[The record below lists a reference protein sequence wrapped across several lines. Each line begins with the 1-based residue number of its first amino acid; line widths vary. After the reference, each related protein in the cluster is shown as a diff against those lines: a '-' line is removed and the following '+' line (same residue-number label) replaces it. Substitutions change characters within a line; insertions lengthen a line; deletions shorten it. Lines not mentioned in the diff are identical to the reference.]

1 MHPNSSKIRNVA
13 IIAHVDHGKTT
24 LVDSILKFTGA
35 FRANQEVVECVMD
48 SNDLERERGITILAK
63 NTAVKFEDYL
73 INIVDTPGHADFGG
87 EVERVLGMVNGC
99 LLIVDAF
106 EGTKPQTR
114 FVLRKALEKGLR
126 PILVINKI
134 DRQNIDTNKVID
146 QVLDLFI
153 ELGADENQAEF
164 PIVYCSGLKGTAK
177 LNLSDEAKD
186 IKPIIDI
193 IIHHVPPPIG
203 EPDKP
208 FQFQVTSI
216 DYSDYLGRILVGR
229 IHNGTIK
236 PGQQVSLI
244 KSDGKITKEKVYK
257 LYSFENLKKVEIESA
272 SAGMIVAMTGLP
284 DANIGET
291 VACSE
296 NPEALTLIK
305 VDEPT
310 MQMTFSVNDSPFAGQ
325 EGKFVT
331 SRQIRER
338 LFKELE
344 SNVALRVE
352 ELSTASDKLLV
363 SGRGE
368 LHLGILIETMRRE
381 GYEFQVSKP
390 EVIFKTIN
398 NQTYEPFELL
408 VLDVPDEFVGSCIE
422 AMGKRKGE
430 LKNMHSDGNI
440 SVLEFEVPT
449 RGLIGY
455 RGEFI
460 RQTKGQGIMNH
471 SFYEYRPFAGPINK
485 TRDGVLIAFETGTST
500 PYAILNALDRGHFF
514 IHPGTKVYQGMIIGE
529 NNKPQDLEVNV
540 CKAKKLTNMRSAGA
554 EVLETLPP
562 PIEMSLEEG
571 LEYIN
576 NDELL
581 EVTPKSIR
589 LRKAI
594 LDPNKR
600 KQANKEISV

>member
-1 MHPNSSKIRNVA
+1 MNTKIRNIA

-24 LVDSILKFTGA
+24 LVDSILKYTGA
-35 FRANQEVVECVMD
+35 FRVNQEVVDCVMD
-48 SNDLERERGITILAK
+48 SNELERERGITILAK
-63 NTAVKFEDYL
+63 NTAVNYNDFL

-87 EVERVLGMVNGC
+87 EVERVLGMVDGC

-114 FVLRKALEKGLR
+114 FVLKKALEKGLR

-134 DRQNIDTNKVID
+134 DRQNIDTNRVID

-153 ELGADENQAEF
+153 ELGASEDQAEF
-164 PIVYCSGLKGTAK
+164 PIVYASGLRGIAK
-177 LNLSDEAKD
+177 AELNGESQD
-186 IKPIIDI
+186 IKPLLDI
-193 IIHHVPPPIG
+193 IVHHVPPPIG
-203 EPDKP
+203 DENKP

-216 DYSDYLGRILVGR
+216 DYSDYLGRILIGR
-229 IHNGTIK
+229 IHNGSIK
-236 PGQQVSLI
+236 VGQNVALI
-244 KSDGKITKEKVYK
+244 KTDGNIQREKVYK
-257 LYSFENLKKVEIESA
+257 LFSFENLKRVEIEAA
-272 SAGMIVAMTGLP
+272 SAGMIIAMSGIN

-291 VACSE
+291 LADAE
-296 NPEALTLIK
+296 NPQALGLIK
-305 VDEPT
+305 IDEPT

-331 SRQIRER
+331 SRQLRER
-338 LFKELE
+338 LSKELE
-344 SNVALRVE
+344 SNVSLRVE
-352 ELSTASDKLLV
+352 ETTSTDKFLV

-390 EVIFKTIN
+390 EVIFKSIN
-398 NQTYEPFELL
+398 NEKHEPFELL
-408 VLDVPDEFVGSCIE
+408 ILDVPDEFVGSCIE

-440 SVLEFEVPT
+440 TVLEFEVPT

-455 RGEFI
+455 RSEFI
-460 RQTKGQGIMNH
+460 RQTKGQGVMNH
-471 SFYEYRPFAGPINK
+471 SFYEYRPYVGQINK
-485 TRDGVLIAFETGTST
+485 TRSGAIIAFEGGVST
-500 PYAILNALDRGHFF
+500 PYAILNALDRGAFF
-514 IHPGTKVYQGMIIGE
+514 IHPGTNVYQGMIVGE
-529 NNKPQDLEVNV
+529 NSKPQDLEVNV
-540 CKAKKLTNMRSAGA
+540 CKTKKLTNIRSAGA
-554 EVLETLPP
+554 EVLEGLPP
-562 PIEMSLEEG
+562 PRQMSLEEA

-576 NDELL
+576 NDELV

-589 LRKAI
+589 LRKSI

-600 KQANKEISV
+600 KAANKIEA

>member
-1 MHPNSSKIRNVA
+1 MSENKNIRNIA

-24 LVDSILKFTGA
+24 LVDAILKFTGV
-35 FRANQEVVECVMD
+35 FRVNQEIVECVMD

-63 NTAVKFEDYL
+63 NTAVHYGEYL

-87 EVERVLGMVNGC
+87 EVERVLGMVDGC

-114 FVLRKALEKGLR
+114 FVLKKALEKGLR
-126 PILVINKI
+126 PILVLNKI
-134 DRQNIDTNKVID
+134 DRQNIDANKAID
-146 QVLDLFI
+146 QVLELFI
-153 ELGADENQAEF
+153 ELGAHESQLDF
-164 PIVYCSGLKGTAK
+164 PIIYASGLKGIAK
-177 LNLSDEAKD
+177 LNLNDSSEN
-186 IKPIIDI
+186 IKPLLDI
-193 IIHHVPPPIG
+193 IVHHVASPIG
-203 EPDKP
+203 EENSP

-216 DYSDYLGRILVGR
+216 EYSDYLGRILIGR
-229 IHNGTIK
+229 IHNGKVKT
-236 PGQQVSLI
+236 GDEVALI
-244 KSDGKITKEKVYK
+244 KRDGTVKKEKVYK
-257 LYSFENLKKVEIESA
+257 LFSFENLKKIEINEA
-272 SAGMIVAMTGLP
+272 SVGMIVAMSGLA

-291 VACSE
+291 VAAKE
-296 NPEALTLIK
+296 NPEALALINI
-305 VDEPT
+305 DEPT

-331 SRQIRER
+331 SRQLRER
-338 LFKELE
+338 LFKELQ

-352 ELSTASDKLLV
+352 ECSSTDKLLV

-381 GYEFQVSKP
+381 GHEFQVSKP
-390 EVIFKTIN
+390 EVIYKEISGK
-398 NQTYEPFELL
+398 TYEPYEML
-408 VLDVPDEFVGSCIE
+408 VVDVPDEYVGSSIE

-440 SVLEFEVPT
+440 TMLEFEVPT

-460 RQTKGQGIMNH
+460 RQTRGRGIMNH
-471 SFYEYRPFAGPINK
+471 SFFEYRPYAGDINK
-485 TRDGVLIAFETGTST
+485 IRNGVIIAYEEGAST
-500 PYAILNALDRGHFF
+500 PYAILNALDRGEFF
-514 IHPGTKVYQGMIIGE
+514 IQPGTKVYQGMIVGE

-540 CKAKKLTNMRSAGA
+540 CKTKKLTNIRSAGA
-554 EVLETLPP
+554 EVLEGIPP
-562 PIEMSLEEG
+562 PREVTLEQA

-576 NDELL
+576 SDELV

-600 KQANKEISV
+600 KAFAKG

>member
-1 MHPNSSKIRNVA
+1 MNSKIRNIA

-24 LVDSILKFTGA
+24 LMDSILKFTGA
-35 FRANQEVVECVMD
+35 FRANQEVVDCVMD
-48 SNDLERERGITILAK
+48 SNELERERGITILAK
-63 NTAVKFEDYL
+63 NTAVNYGEHL

-87 EVERVLGMVNGC
+87 EVERVLGMVDGC

-114 FVLRKALEKGLR
+114 FVLKKALEKGLR

-134 DRQNIDTNKVID
+134 DRQNIDTAKVID

-153 ELGADENQAEF
+153 ELGASDDQAEF
-164 PIVYCSGLKGTAK
+164 PIVYASGLKGSAMLK
-177 LNLSDEAKD
+177 LEDESKD
-186 IKPIIDI
+186 IKPLLDMIV
-193 IIHHVPPPIG
+193 HHVPPPIG
-203 EPDKP
+203 DEKKP

-216 DYSDYLGRILVGR
+216 DYSDYLGRILIGR
-229 IHNGTIK
+229 IHNGK
-236 PGQQVSLI
+236 VKVGQNVALI
-244 KSDGKITKEKVYK
+244 KSDGSIKNEKIYK
-257 LYSFENLKKVEIESA
+257 LFSFENLKKVEIESA
-272 SAGMIVAMTGLP
+272 SAGMIIALTGIS

-291 VACSE
+291 LSDPE
-296 NPEALTLIK
+296 NPNALTLIK

-310 MQMTFSVNDSPFAGQ
+310 MQMTFSINDSPFCGQ

-331 SRQIRER
+331 SRQLRER
-338 LFKELE
+338 LLKELQ

-352 ELSTASDKLLV
+352 ETSSTDKFLV

-381 GYEFQVSKP
+381 GFEFQVSKP

-398 NQTYEPFELL
+398 EEKHEPYELL
-408 VLDVPDEFVGSCIE
+408 ILDVRDEHVGSCIE

-430 LKNMHSDGNI
+430 LKNMHSDGTLT
-440 SVLEFEVPT
+440 VLEFEVPT

-455 RGEFI
+455 RSEFI
-460 RQTKGQGIMNH
+460 RQTRGHGVMNH
-471 SFYEYRPFAGPINK
+471 CFHEYRVYAGHINR
-485 TRDGVLIAFETGTST
+485 TRNGAIIAFESGVST
-500 PYAILNALDRGHFF
+500 PYAILNALDRGDFF
-514 IHPGTKVYQGMIIGE
+514 IHPGTNIYQGMIVGE

-540 CKAKKLTNMRSAGA
+540 CKTKKLTNIRSAGA
-554 EVLETLPP
+554 EVLEGLPP
-562 PIEMSLEEG
+562 PIEMSLEEA

-576 NDELL
+576 SDELV
-581 EVTPKSIR
+581 EVTPKTIR

-600 KQANKEISV
+600 KTASKGLV

>member
-1 MHPNSSKIRNVA
+1 MQDISKIRNVA

-24 LVDSILKFTGA
+24 LVDSILKFTGV
-35 FRANQEVVECVMD
+35 FRENQEVVQCVLD
-48 SNDLERERGITILAK
+48 SNELERERGITILSK
-63 NTAVKFEDYL
+63 NTAVKYGDYL

-87 EVERVLGMVNGC
+87 EVERVLGMVDGC

-114 FVLRKALEKGLR
+114 FVLKKALEKKIK
-126 PILVINKI
+126 PILVLNKI
-134 DRQNIDTNKVID
+134 DRQNTDPSKVID

-153 ELGADENQAEF
+153 DLGADDNQSDF
-164 PIVYCSGLKGTAK
+164 PIVYASGLRGVATLD
-177 LNLSDEAKD
+177 LNTEAKD
-186 IKPIIDI
+186 IKPLLDAIIEY
-193 IIHHVPPPIG
+193 VPAPKVDS
-203 EPDKP
+203 EKP

-216 DYSDYLGRILVGR
+216 DYNDYLGRLLIGKV
-229 IHNGTIK
+229 INGTVKQGQPVSHIDKDGNIK
-236 PGQQVSLI
+236 
-244 KSDGKITKEKVYK
+244 KEKVYK
-257 LYSFENLKKVEIESA
+257 LFSFENLTRVEIDSA
-272 SAGMIVAMTGLP
+272 SAGMIVAISGIPEAT
-284 DANIGET
+284 IGET
-291 VACSE
+291 IACID
-296 NPEALTLIK
+296 NPAALDLIK
-305 VDEPT
+305 IDEPT
-310 MQMTFSVNDSPFAGQ
+310 MQMVFSVNDSPFAGE

-344 SNVALRVE
+344 KNVALRVE
-352 ELSTASDKLLV
+352 EAESSGDKFLV

-390 EVIFKTIN
+390 EVINKEIN
-398 NQTYEPFELL
+398 GKTYEPYESL
-408 VLDVPDEFVGSCIE
+408 VLDVPEEAVGSSIE

-430 LKNMHSDGNI
+430 LKNMYTDGAMTI
-440 SVLEFEVPT
+440 LEFEVPT

-460 RQTKGQGIMNH
+460 RQTKGRGIMNH
-471 SFYEYRPFAGPINK
+471 SFLEYRPFAGEINK
-485 TRDGVLIAFETGTST
+485 IRNGVIIAFESGVSTS
-500 PYAILNALDRGHFF
+500 YAILNALDRGAFF
-514 IHPGTKVYQGMIIGE
+514 IHPGTKVYQGMIVGE
-529 NNKPQDLEVNV
+529 NAKSQDLEVNI
-540 CKAKKLTNMRSAGA
+540 CKTKKLTNMRSAGA

-562 PIEMSLEEG
+562 PIEISLEEA

-576 NDELL
+576 NDELV

-589 LRKAI
+589 MRKAI

-600 KQANKEISV
+600 KAANKQPV

>member
-1 MHPNSSKIRNVA
+1 MNPKIRNIA

-24 LVDSILKFTGA
+24 LVDSILKYTGA
-35 FRANQEVVECVMD
+35 FRANQEVLECVMD
-48 SNDLERERGITILAK
+48 SNELERERGITILAK
-63 NTAVKFEDYL
+63 NTAVNYQDYL

-87 EVERVLGMVNGC
+87 EVERVLGMVDGC

-106 EGTKPQTR
+106 EGSKPQTR
-114 FVLRKALEKGLR
+114 FVLKKALEKGLR
-126 PILVINKI
+126 PILVVNKI
-134 DRQNIDTNKVID
+134 DRANIDANKVID

-153 ELGADENQAEF
+153 ELGASDDQAEF
-164 PIVYCSGLKGTAK
+164 PIVYASGLRGIAK
-177 LNLSDEAKD
+177 LKPEDESKD
-186 IKPIIDI
+186 IKPLLDT

-203 EPDKP
+203 DEKEP

-216 DYSDYLGRILVGR
+216 DYSDYLGRVLIGR
-229 IHNGTIK
+229 IHNGIIK
-236 PGQQVSLI
+236 AGEQVALI
-244 KSDGKITKEKVYK
+244 KSDGSIKREKVYK
-257 LYSFENLKKVEIESA
+257 LFSFENLKRVEIESA
-272 SAGMIVAMTGLP
+272 SAGMIVAISGLA

-296 NPEALTLIK
+296 NPQALNLIK
-305 VDEPT
+305 IDEPT

-325 EGKFVT
+325 EGKYVT
-331 SRQIRER
+331 SRQLRER

-352 ELSTASDKLLV
+352 EIDSSTDKFLV

-381 GYEFQVSKP
+381 GYEFQASKP
-390 EVIFKTIN
+390 EVIFKTITN
-398 NQTYEPFELL
+398 VLYEPFESLI
-408 VLDVPDEFVGSCIE
+408 LDVPDEFVGFCME
-422 AMGKRKGE
+422 ALGKRKGE
-430 LKNMHSDGNI
+430 LKNMHSDGTMT
-440 SVLEFEVPT
+440 VLEFEVPT

-455 RGEFI
+455 RSEFI
-460 RQTKGQGIMNH
+460 RQTKGRGIMNH
-471 SFYEYRPFAGPINK
+471 CFHEYRPFAGHINK
-485 TRDGVLIAFETGTST
+485 IRNGVIIAYESGVST
-500 PYAILNALDRGHFF
+500 PYAILNALDRGQFF
-514 IHPGTKVYQGMIIGE
+514 IHPGTQVYEGMIVGE

-540 CKAKKLTNMRSAGA
+540 CKTKKLTNIRSAGA
-554 EVLETLPP
+554 EVLEGLSP
-562 PIEMSLEEG
+562 PIEMSLEEA

-576 NDELL
+576 NDELV

-600 KQANKEISV
+600 KAASKETV

>member
-1 MHPNSSKIRNVA
+1 MNSKIRNIA

-35 FRANQEVVECVMD
+35 FRVNQEVVECVMD
-48 SNDLERERGITILAK
+48 SNELERERGITILAK
-63 NTAVKFEDYL
+63 NTAVKYEDYL

-87 EVERVLGMVNGC
+87 EVERVLGMVDGC

-126 PILVINKI
+126 PLLVINKI

-153 ELGADENQAEF
+153 ELGADDDQAEF
-164 PIVYCSGLKGTAK
+164 PIIYASGLRGIAK
-177 LNLSDEAKD
+177 LKLSDTSDD
-186 IKPIIDI
+186 IKPLLDI

-203 EPDKP
+203 DENKP

-216 DYSDYLGRILVGR
+216 DYSDYLGRILIGR
-229 IHNGTIK
+229 VHNGVVKT
-236 PGQQVSLI
+236 GQQVTLI
-244 KSDGKITKEKVYK
+244 KSDSSVKKEKVYK
-257 LYSFENLKKVEIESA
+257 LFSFENLKKIEIESA
-272 SAGMIVAMTGLP
+272 SAGMIIAITGLP

-291 VACSE
+291 LADPE
-296 NPEALTLIK
+296 NPNALGLIK
-305 VDEPT
+305 IDEPT
-310 MQMTFSVNDSPFAGQ
+310 MQMTFSVNDSPFAGK
-325 EGKFVT
+325 EGKYVT
-331 SRQIRER
+331 SRQLRER

-352 ELSTASDKLLV
+352 ESTSTDKLLV

-390 EVIFKTIN
+390 EVIFKNIN
-398 NQTYEPFELL
+398 NENYEPYESL

-430 LKNMHSDGNI
+430 LKNMHSDGVMT
-440 SVLEFEVPT
+440 VLEFEVPT
-449 RGLIGY
+449 RGLLGY
-455 RGEFI
+455 RSEFI
-460 RQTKGQGIMNH
+460 RQTKGRGIMNH
-471 SFYEYRPFAGPINK
+471 CFYEYRPFAGHINK
-485 TRDGVLIAFETGTST
+485 TRNGVLIAYETGASTS
-500 PYAILNALDRGHFF
+500 YAILNALDRGQFF
-514 IHPGTKVYQGMIIGE
+514 IHPGINVYEGMIVGE
-529 NNKPQDLEVNV
+529 NNKPQDLEINV
-540 CKAKKLTNMRSAGA
+540 CKTKKLTNIRSAGA
-554 EVLETLPP
+554 EVLEGLPP
-562 PIEMSLEEG
+562 PVEMSLEEG

-576 NDELL
+576 NDELV

-600 KQANKEISV
+600 KSANRDVPVERL

>member
-1 MHPNSSKIRNVA
+1 MNPKIRNIA

-48 SNDLERERGITILAK
+48 SNELERERGITILAK
-63 NTAVKFEDYL
+63 NTAVKYQDYL

-87 EVERVLGMVNGC
+87 EVERVLGMVDGC

-114 FVLRKALEKGLR
+114 FVLKKALEKGLR

-134 DRQNIDTNKVID
+134 DRINIDANKVID

-153 ELGADENQAEF
+153 ELGADDDQAEF
-164 PIVYCSGLKGTAK
+164 PIVYASGLKGVAK
-177 LNLSDEAKD
+177 LGLNDNSNN
-186 IKPIIDI
+186 IKPLLET
-193 IIHHVPPPIG
+193 IIHHVPPPIAD
-203 EPDKP
+203 ENKP

-216 DYSDYLGRILVGR
+216 DYSDYLGRILIGR
-229 IHNGTIK
+229 IHNGLVKI
-236 PGQQVSLI
+236 GQQVALI
-244 KSDGKITKEKVYK
+244 KSDGSIKRETIYK
-257 LYSFENLKKVEIESA
+257 LFSFENLKKVEIESA
-272 SAGMIVAMTGLP
+272 SAGMIIAITGLS

-291 VACSE
+291 VADAE
-296 NPEALTLIK
+296 NPEALALIK
-305 VDEPT
+305 IDEPT
-310 MQMTFSVNDSPFAGQ
+310 MQMTFSVNDSPFC
-325 EGKFVT
+325 GKDGKYVT

-344 SNVALRVE
+344 SNVALKVE
-352 ELSTASDKLLV
+352 NLSSTDKLLV

-390 EVIFKTIN
+390 EVINKNISN
-398 NQTYEPFELL
+398 KLYEPFESLI
-408 VLDVPDEFVGSCIE
+408 LDLPDEFVGVCIE

-430 LKNMHSDGNI
+430 LKNMHSDGNMT
-440 SVLEFEVPT
+440 VLEFEIPT

-455 RGEFI
+455 RSEFI

-471 SFYEYRPFAGPINK
+471 SFHEYRPYAGPINK
-485 TRDGVLIAFETGTST
+485 IRNGVLIAYETGTST
-500 PYAILNALDRGHFF
+500 SYAILNVLDRGQFF
-514 IHPGTKVYQGMIIGE
+514 IRPGTQVYQGMLVGE
-529 NNKPQDLEVNV
+529 NNKPSDLEVNV
-540 CKAKKLTNMRSAGA
+540 CKTKRLTNIRSAGA
-554 EVLETLPP
+554 EVLEGIPP
-562 PIEMSLEEG
+562 PVEMSLEEA

-576 NDELL
+576 NDELV

-600 KQANKEISV
+600 KAASRDVPMERL